1 MQFQMRQERQL
12 CRHLRERLFS
22 LLRGG
27 MAFLIILR
35 KIVQN
40 RPREQ
45 DFCGK
50 ADRFGMKFVDDR
62 LDSLIWLYYHLNS

>member
-1 MQFQMRQERQL
+1 MRFQMRQSVSYAVICEKG
-12 CRHLRERLFS
+12 CSPSFEGEWLFDYI
-22 LLRGG
+22 
-27 MAFLIILR
+27 A
-35 KIVQN
+35 QN

-50 ADRFGMKFVDDR
+50 ADRFGVKFVDDR

>member
-1 MQFQMRQERQL
+1 MRFRMRQERQL
-12 CRHLRERLFS
+12 CRYLRERLFS
-22 LLRGG
+22 LFQGR

-35 KIVQN
+35 RIAQN

-50 ADRFGMKFVDDR
+50 ADRFGVKFVDYR
-62 LDSLIWLYYHLNS
+62 LDSLI